1 MADSPGGLYSGGII
15 CLYTPILEA
24 NLPRGPKLYKL
35 RPGNFPD
42 NIVYKTLGI
51 EAEPGE
57 VIFSVPAQ
65 NHANRNHPGDAAL
78 IIPHLSQVI
87 EEPMYVGDDF
97 NNAGKIEL
105 VRMIP
110 HSGGRSALIAVT
122 VERDNK
128 GFYNICSSY
137 LITQSEVDKKRSKGI
152 LKNVKVK

>member
-1 MADSPGGLYSGGII
+1 VKTCIHV
-15 CLYTPILEA
+15 LELEKI
-24 NLPRGPKLYKL
+24 LPRGPKLYKL

-42 NIVYKTLGI
+42 NIVHKTLGI
-51 EAEPGE
+51 EVEPGE

-87 EEPMYVGDDF
+87 EDPMYVGDDF
-97 NNAGKIEL
+97 NNVGKIEL

-110 HSGGRSALIAVT
+110 NSVGQSAFALVAVT
-122 VERDNK
+122 VEMDSK

-137 LITQSEVDKKRSKGI
+137 LITQSEVDKKRNKGI

>member
-1 MADSPGGLYSGGII
+1 M
-15 CLYTPILEA
+15 
-24 NLPRGPKLYKL
+24 PRGPKLYKL

-42 NIVYKTLGI
+42 NIVHKTLGI
-51 EAEPGE
+51 EVEPGE

-87 EEPMYVGDDF
+87 EDPMYVGDDF
-97 NNAGKIEL
+97 NNVGKIEL

-110 HSGGRSALIAVT
+110 NSGGQSALIAVT
-122 VERDNK
+122 VEMDDK

-137 LITQSEVDKKRSKGI
+137 LIKKRNKGI
-152 LKNVKVK
+152 LKNVKLK